1 MYNTCALVIEAIG
14 ILVGIIITILQIRL
28 TKQINNQAYS
38 NKKGYFALKNISAE
52 DIDNYNLGDHIEF
65 SLFGEGD
72 VILLNEQVIVNGNIV
87 KNTGPCEQLFS
98 KERGTY
104 GIDLKLNENKLKLN
118 RLNIEL
124 IFDLKNLAGYKYT
137 ETMQLEFK
145 RTENEN
151 YWELTRENILF
162 KG

>member
-1 MYNTCALVIEAIG
+1 MRNTWELFIAI
-14 ILVGIIITILQIRL
+14 IDIVVGVFIAILQIRL
-28 TKQINNQAYS
+28 TKQISKQTLS
-38 NKKGYFALKNISAE
+38 SEKGYFVLKNIR
-52 DIDNYNLGDHIEF
+52 IDNVEEYSLERPLRFNLLGN
-65 SLFGEGD
+65 GD

-98 KERGTY
+98 KEGRTH
-104 GIDLKLNENKLKLN
+104 GIDLGLSEIKLKLD
-118 RLNIEL
+118 RLNIEI
-124 IFDLKNLAGYKYT
+124 IFNLKNLAGYKYI

-145 RTENEN
+145 RKENED